1 MMKTK
6 MVETSLD
13 DEDEEEVMVLAEMIR
28 DEK

>member
-1 MMKTK
+1 MKTK